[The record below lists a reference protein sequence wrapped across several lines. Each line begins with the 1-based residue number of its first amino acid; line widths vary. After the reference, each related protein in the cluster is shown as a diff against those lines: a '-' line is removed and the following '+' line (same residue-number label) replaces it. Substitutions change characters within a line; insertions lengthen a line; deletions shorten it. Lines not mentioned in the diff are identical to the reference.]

1 MTLMLQWGF
10 VARVLTV
17 RSISDQSK
25 TPGAVSIFAHFIP
38 LSQILNVVTAA
49 TLPAESVGHHPAV
62 LPAIRLKSAAN
73 SMSLTV
79 RLPPPPPPP
88 PPPVLSWFAL
98 LPPQEI
104 RPARTSRGR
113 PRARN
118 LRNVL
123 ELDSGDGLLD
133 IRLFPRG
140 WGETLT
146 QANIES

>member
-1 MTLMLQWGF
+1 MMLMLQWVF

-17 RSISDQSK
+17 RSILDQSK

-49 TLPAESVGHHPAV
+49 TLPAESVGHQPAE

-88 PPPVLSWFAL
+88 PPVLRWVTL
-98 LPPQEI
+98 LPPQAI
-104 RPARTSRGR
+104 RPARTSRGK

-118 LRNVL
+118 LRNVW

-133 IRLFPRG
+133 ILFFSSRLG
-140 WGETLT
+140 
-146 QANIES
+146 